1 MQLTSEQKSRIAE
14 YLQEQDGGF
23 VLLGANARVQAL
35 AMVKTRI
42 RIELFALKQD
52 VVSDEQV
59 ESILSRMTVSVKPK
73 IEAVSAEEKVPVSN
87 APETID
93 ESQAESEPEVVE
105 VPKVEPTDSSLQVER
120 RVWETGSPEPVDEET
135 EAKDDVVEASTS
147 VEKAECPESATLP
160 EPIRVT
166 EPRDAPESVK
176 VEPSKEPVRV
186 VEPVVNKPV
195 VNKPVVNKPV
205 VNKPVVNKPVA
216 IEPEPEEVEATIEE
230 DAKPK
235 ISEVSVS
242 VATTEEEDFGD
253 RHWLGVCAA
262 VSSRMGWSTLSMR
275 IGFIALGCATGP
287 FALIL
292 YLFCFSV
299 DVQRHPD
306 DYPAADGRV
315 ASWRLVRALTI
326 ALALYAGAWLIL
338 FVAGW
343 VFTQYLGRIAQLNQL
358 GWFMAN
364 DRLLLNFALLS
375 ILPMAMLSGFP
386 LARQWDRTMSL
397 LVNTGLALYAVVLG
411 IAVSS
416 ALAGYFVAALG

>member
-14 YLQEQDGGF
+14 YLRKQDGNF
-23 VLLGANARVQAL
+23 LLLGANARVQAL

-42 RIELFALKQD
+42 RTELFALKQD
-52 VVSDEQV
+52 AVSDEQV

-73 IEAVSAEEKVPVSN
+73 TEAVPAEEQVPASE
-87 APETID
+87 APETVE
-93 ESQAESEPEVVE
+93 ESQAEPKTELEVVE
-105 VPKVEPTDSSLQVER
+105 PPKVKPIDSGLQVER
-120 RVWETGSPEPVDEET
+120 RIWESGSPEPVEVG
-135 EAKDDVVEASTS
+135 DDAVEASTS
-147 VEKAECPESATLP
+147 VEKIESPESPALP
-160 EPIRVT
+160 EPAELT
-166 EPRDAPESVK
+166 ESSDVP
-176 VEPSKEPVRV
+176 EPSKERVPV
-186 VEPVVNKPV
+186 VESVVN
-195 VNKPVVNKPV
+195 
-205 VNKPVVNKPVA
+205 
-216 IEPEPEEVEATIEE
+216 EPEPEEVEAAIEE
-230 DAKPK
+230 DAHPE

-242 VATTEEEDFGD
+242 VATTEVEDFGD

-275 IGFIALGCATGP
+275 IGFIALGCVTGP

-292 YLFCFSV
+292 YLFYFSL

-315 ASWRLVRALTI
+315 ASWRLVRALIIT
-326 ALALYAGAWLIL
+326 LALYAGAWLIL

-364 DRLLLNFALLS
+364 DRLMLNFALLS

-411 IAVSS
+411 IGVSS